1 MNEISREE
9 AIKVLRTDNC
19 VDCACGSSIVPT
31 TQCKWECNYKN
42 SVIKAISDMEKLE
55 KIEEVINDNGYTN
68 HSDFVIRGLAY
79 DEIEQ
84 IVKGTE

>member
-1 MNEISREE
+1 MSEISISREE
-9 AIKVLRTDNC
+9 AIKVLSTDNC

-55 KIEEVINDNGYTN
+55 KIEKVLDKTLIAKEPYKAKIE
-68 HSDFVIRGLAY
+68 A
-79 DEIEQ
+79 IEQ
-84 IVKGTE
+84 IVKG